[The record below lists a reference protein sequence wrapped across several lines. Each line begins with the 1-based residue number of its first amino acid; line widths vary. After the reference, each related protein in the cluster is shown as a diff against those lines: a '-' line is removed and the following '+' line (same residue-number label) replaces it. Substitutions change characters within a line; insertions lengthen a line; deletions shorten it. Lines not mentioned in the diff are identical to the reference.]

1 MRRLAGV
8 SLCALSVT
16 VCAVPGSV
24 GEGEWERAKVAPA
37 ARGDD
42 CAPGRA
48 GTAGGTAAV
57 GGRGAPGGTAR
68 SALARDRADLG
79 HEQAAAMLAD
89 LRRTLL
95 DRFGTSDEALL
106 DQRLFDGPLAGS
118 ARRESQRRATGSLV
132 VPVRFH
138 VVHSGSSGRLSTA
151 AVQRQIA
158 TLNAAYGG
166 RLGGSDTHV
175 RFRLDSLD
183 RTDNPSWFH
192 NPQRNEGPMKRR
204 LRKGGRGT
212 LNLYTAAV
220 GSDVLGFSTF
230 PQWYRRDPRLDGVI
244 VDFRSLPYGSYA
256 PFNHGF
262 TAVHEIGH
270 WLGLMH
276 TFEGGCVSPGDGVAD
291 TPYEAEPA
299 QGCPQGRDSCP
310 QRGRDPIHNFMDY
323 AHDACMRGFTAGQG
337 RRVRAVWAA
346 YRSRKAGRNRV
357 DLGTGAPG
365 AARSVGAAR

>member
-8 SLCALSVT
+8 SLCALAVT

-24 GEGEWERAKVAPA
+24 SEGEWERARVAPA

-42 CAPGRA
+42 CVHRHA
-48 GTAGGTAAV
+48 GTPGGTAAV
-57 GGRGAPGGTAR
+57 GGRGASGGRAR
-68 SALARDRADLG
+68 SAQARDRADLG
-79 HEQAAAMLAD
+79 HDQATAMLAD

-106 DQRLFDGPLAGS
+106 DPALLGGTRPDPA
-118 ARRESQRRATGSLV
+118 RRATGALV

-166 RLGGSDTHV
+166 RLGGADTHV

-183 RTDNPSWFH
+183 RTDNSAWFR
-192 NPQRNEGPMKRR
+192 NPQHYEGPMKRR

-256 PFNHGF
+256 PFNHGY

-276 TFEGGCVSPGDGVAD
+276 TFEGGCVSPGDGVTD

-337 RRVRAVWAA
+337 RRIRAAWAA
-346 YRSRKAGRNRV
+346 YRSRKTGGHRV
-357 DLGTGAPG
+357 DLGTAAPG

>member
-1 MRRLAGV
+1 MGA
-8 SLCALSVT
+8 
-16 VCAVPGSV
+16 
-24 GEGEWERAKVAPA
+24 GEGRS
-37 ARGDD
+37 
-42 CAPGRA
+42 GRA
-48 GTAGGTAAV
+48 GRRLRPRPRGHGGGTAAV

-291 TPYEAEPA
+291 TPYEAERRRAARRDATRARSAAAIRSTISWTTPTTPA
-299 QGCPQGRDSCP
+299 CAASPQVRAAVSGRC
-310 QRGRDPIHNFMDY
+310 
-323 AHDACMRGFTAGQG
+323 G
-337 RRVRAVWAA
+337 RRTGPARPAATVWISAQVRRA
-346 YRSRKAGRNRV
+346 RH
-357 DLGTGAPG
+357 DL
-365 AARSVGAAR
+365 SVRLGSLQ

>member
-1 MRRLAGV
+1 MSER
-8 SLCALSVT
+8 
-16 VCAVPGSV
+16 
-24 GEGEWERAKVAPA
+24 EWERAKVAPA

-42 CAPGRA
+42 CVRGRA
-48 GTAGGTAAV
+48 GGAGAS
-57 GGRGAPGGTAR
+57 GGTAR
-68 SALARDRADLG
+68 SVRARDRADLG
-79 HEQAAAMLAD
+79 HDQATAMLAD

-95 DRFGTSDEALL
+95 DRFGTSDEARLDDALL
-106 DQRLFDGPLAGS
+106 GSLRTGPPRTSERPGS
-118 ARRESQRRATGSLV
+118 ERRAAGALV

-151 AVQRQIA
+151 AVQRQIG

-337 RRVRAVWAA
+337 RRIRAVWAA
-346 YRSRKAGRNRV
+346 YRSRKPGRHRV
-357 DLGTGAPG
+357 DLGTAAPG